1 MFASAISFNTNI
13 PLPNIVLLFFS
24 YDVKYHINRCLY
36 VLLTLSDMRIIINN
50 TIYDITTF
58 INEHPGGP
66 EVFCKQ
72 PGQCKTGEGG
82 DPHSI
87 LGKDKHL
94 QNNCVVN
101 ESKIEDDI
109 QDLTEKFN
117 EVGHSEYAV
126 NLLGNYKVE
135 ELSEDDPRFRRD
147 RQLEYNKTKI
157 SKLITHEDK
166 FHIHKTMGV
175 ISLLNYFYLLFDCFY
190 SGTEAEIS
198 LRSVDGGFIGLTW
211 VHTILSLSA
220 LQFLIPRTRT
230 GILPM
235 IWQEFRAHS
244 IVFAVR
250 SFLIITALYFFF
262 NHSDDNT
269 KDTTISPTAIAVRL
283 AFVLLAMKME
293 DVSTE
298 YLRENRKET
307 TTATM
312 PYWSDCP
319 ASLQSVIK
327 YFYTHSQFMAT
338 VVCLFGKI
346 PYILAVAFPIQIASF
361 LMTLVRKNI
370 ISAFWY
376 HMLYGGSLLIV
387 YLINAADPRLY
398 PIILVGIA
406 LIYARVHMKLNKYIL
421 WTLVALIGGFAKYAT
436 SDNVSTDDIM
446 TRLLWMAVPF
456 LSFLYY
462 YITNDQDTKD
472 EIRQQFLEV
481 ICDKENG
488 RGESNHRVHNNMTI
502 GRRDGQRHNKIR
514 LQLCEKYPKYK
525 PGMYFN
531 LYFDTKKRPYTPV
544 EYNTTNSTT
553 GDDATF
559 FIKRMPN
566 GEVSPLICDKYLVNQ
581 TVFVKGPFGMKYY
594 DSSPGVHS
602 FVCDTVKIN
611 AKYIVMCSCG
621 SGITPLYSMG
631 VAWIQDSA
639 VERRQEIHYLSSY
652 RTRED
657 AVLRVPT
664 SDASNVVVKERL
676 YISDENTKLT
686 PTTLIDYLIGIIE
699 NPDQTNTPEDIAVFI
714 CGTPAYSQMVK
725 DSCIIISTGIK
736 CYEW

>member
-1 MFASAISFNTNI
+1 
-13 PLPNIVLLFFS
+13 
-24 YDVKYHINRCLY
+24 
-36 VLLTLSDMRIIINN
+36 
-50 TIYDITTF
+50 
-58 INEHPGGP
+58 
-66 EVFCKQ
+66 
-72 PGQCKTGEGG
+72 
-82 DPHSI
+82 
-87 LGKDKHL
+87 
-94 QNNCVVN
+94 
-101 ESKIEDDI
+101 
-109 QDLTEKFN
+109 
-117 EVGHSEYAV
+117 
-126 NLLGNYKVE
+126 
-135 ELSEDDPRFRRD
+135 
-147 RQLEYNKTKI
+147 
-157 SKLITHEDK
+157 
-166 FHIHKTMGV
+166 
-175 ISLLNYFYLLFDCFY
+175 
-190 SGTEAEIS
+190 
-198 LRSVDGGFIGLTW
+198 
-211 VHTILSLSA
+211 
-220 LQFLIPRTRT
+220 
-230 GILPM
+230 
-235 IWQEFRAHS
+235 
-244 IVFAVR
+244 
-250 SFLIITALYFFF
+250 
-262 NHSDDNT
+262 
-269 KDTTISPTAIAVRL
+269 
-283 AFVLLAMKME
+283 
-293 DVSTE
+293 
-298 YLRENRKET
+298 
-307 TTATM
+307 
-312 PYWSDCP
+312 
-319 ASLQSVIK
+319 
-327 YFYTHSQFMAT
+327 
-338 VVCLFGKI
+338 
-346 PYILAVAFPIQIASF
+346 
-361 LMTLVRKNI
+361 
-370 ISAFWY
+370 
-376 HMLYGGSLLIV
+376 MLYGGSLLIV

-462 YITNDQDTKD
+462 YITNDQETKA
-472 EIRQQFLEV
+472 EIRQQFMEMV
-481 ICDKENG
+481 FEKRQIRE
-488 RGESNHRVHNNMTI
+488 ESNNRVYKNMTF
-502 GRRDGQRHNKIR
+502 GSSPTGQIHNKITI
-514 LQLCEKYPKYK
+514 QLCEKYPKYK

-544 EYNTTNSTT
+544 EYTMAGDSAKI

-559 FIKRMPN
+559 LIKRMPN

-631 VAWIQDSA
+631 VAWIQDIA
-639 VERRQEIHYLSSY
+639 VERRQEIHNLSSY

-664 SDASNVVVKERL
+664 FDTSNVVVKERL